1 MTMSTWLADLKI
13 LASMAKGLPTSGGAA
28 SQLDSFYAPQAA
40 HYDRFR
46 EKLLHGRAEMLQSL
60 GIQAGHHVAEIGA
73 GTGRTVEFYRDQLDT
88 LGHVDLVDLCEP
100 LLRQAQA
107 RLDNHPKVSV
117 HHADACTW
125 EANQPLDR
133 VYFSYSLTMIPPWFA
148 AIDNAYQN
156 LAAGG
161 LIGVVDFQV
170 APRGGSSR
178 GFKQGKLGRFFWP
191 FWFDHDGVRLN
202 SDLLA
207 YLQYRFE
214 TLEVREL
221 RSSVPYM
228 PGLQVPYFIFIGRKR
243 AEES

>member
-125 EANQPLDR
+125 AANQPLDR

-191 FWFDHDGVRLN
+191 FWLRL
-202 SDLLA
+202 SGTVQQQA
-207 YLQYRFE
+207 KGEQ
-214 TLEVREL
+214 
-221 RSSVPYM
+221 SSAHQ
-228 PGLQVPYFIFIGRKR
+228 G
-243 AEES
+243 

>member
-1 MTMSTWLADLKI
+1 MTLSTWLADLRI

-28 SQLDSFYAPQAA
+28 SQLDSFYGPQAE

-46 EKLLHGRAEMLQSL
+46 EQLLHGRAEMLQALS
-60 GIQAGHHVAEIGA
+60 IQPHQNIAEIGA
-73 GTGRTVEFYRDQLDT
+73 GTGRTVEFYRDQLDS

-100 LLRQAQA
+100 LLQRATA
-107 RLDNHPKVSV
+107 RLQNHPKVAV

-125 EANQPLDR
+125 RPAQLLDR
-133 VYFSYSLTMIPPWFA
+133 VYFSYSLSMIPPWFA
-148 AIDNAYQN
+148 AIDNAHKN
-156 LAAGG
+156 LALGG
-161 LIGVVDFQV
+161 MIGVVDFQV

-178 GFKQGKLGRFFWP
+178 GFRQSKLGRFFWP

-202 SDLLA
+202 ADLLA

-214 TLEVREL
+214 TVEVREL
-221 RSSVPYM
+221 RSPIPYM